1 MLCRWQMEAHAPVI
15 VRIRGEELHVQ
26 EVTVNGGGVQARTDA
41 SISRVPSYRRESRTE
56 SGS

>member
-1 MLCRWQMEAHAPVI
+1 MEAHAPVI

-41 SISRVPSYRRESRTE
+41 SIRRVPSYRRESRTE